1 MVQKLKHKKLEETIN
16 DEETVRNAENETS
29 KTEVVG
35 EVISPETFE
44 SSTISVNKAWNETPT
59 AAFDDV
65 SEVLPPELLESS
77 VEYVDDSVEETNTD
91 CHFCQA
97 ANQHFCRLCMKPV

>member
-35 EVISPETFE
+35 EVISPETLE
-44 SSTISVNKAWNETPT
+44 SSAISVNKAWNGTPT
-59 AAFDDV
+59 AAFDEV
-65 SEVLPPELLESS
+65 SEVLPQETLESS
-77 VEYVDDSVEETNTD
+77 VESVDALVREDNTD
-91 CHFCQA
+91 C
-97 ANQHFCRLCMKPV
+97 